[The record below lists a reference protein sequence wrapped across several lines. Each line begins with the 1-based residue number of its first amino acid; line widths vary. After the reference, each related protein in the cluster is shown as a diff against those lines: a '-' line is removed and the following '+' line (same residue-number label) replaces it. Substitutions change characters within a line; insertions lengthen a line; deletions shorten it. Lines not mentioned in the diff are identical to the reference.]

1 MAENYE
7 LNFRLIGKRVREL
20 RKSKRL
26 SQIELAELADV
37 SETYISYIECGKKKA
52 SLSILVSI
60 ANVLDVSMD
69 ELLVGNQINKR
80 YDYQTEI
87 HELIAGCN
95 RYEQRIIFEMML
107 SLKASLRENR
117 PLLDKKQRR
126 D

>member
-7 LNFRLIGKRVREL
+7 LDFKLIGKRVREV
-20 RKSKRL
+20 RKRRKL

-52 SLSILVSI
+52 SLSILISI
-60 ANVLDVSMD
+60 ANVLEVSLD
-69 ELLVGNQINKR
+69 ELLVGNQITQNF
-80 YDYQTEI
+80 DYHTEI
-87 HELIAGCN
+87 HEIISECN
-95 RYEQRIIFEMML
+95 RYEQRILFETLL
-107 SLKASLRENR
+107 SLRASLRENR